1 MIKIRDVSKKYGKQI
16 ALNKLNLEI
25 KESEF
30 FGILGPNGAGKTTIS
45 KLISTLIL
53 PNGGSINIDNEI
65 LTRDSVHIKK
75 KISLMS
81 Q

>member
-30 FGILGPNGAGKTTIS
+30 FAILGPNGAGKTTIS

-53 PNGGSINIDNEI
+53 PME
-65 LTRDSVHIKK
+65 VV
-75 KISLMS
+75 
-81 Q
+81 